1 MLDCGVF
8 GIDRMHAVGAV
19 CRLWCA
25 PHAGQSCV
33 YEGSREGMCGTWQVR
48 VAQQAALRAVRQL
61 PSLLADFNI
70 ARRLAEQQWQARL
83 RSMMPA

>member
-1 MLDCGVF
+1 
-8 GIDRMHAVGAV
+8 
-19 CRLWCA
+19 
-25 PHAGQSCV
+25 
-33 YEGSREGMCGTWQVR
+33 MCGTWQVR